1 MPKSRALGRG
11 LDALLGGP
19 SDPSS
24 AFSMRNDRLA
34 TLRLSLLQPGRYQP
48 RTNMHDEAILE
59 LADSIRAQGL
69 IQPILVR
76 PVGGDRYEIIAG
88 ERRWRAAQHAGL
100 EEVPV
105 VVRHV
110 NDEAA
115 LAMALVENI
124 QREDLNAIEEATGL
138 QRLIDEFGM
147 THQQAA
153 TAVGRSRAAVSNL
166 LRLLELPQQIKD
178 LLARGDLDMGHG
190 RALLAL
196 PAEQQ
201 LPIALAATENSWSV
215 RDVER
220 RVAGLLKDR
229 SEPRPEPNKSDTDV
243 SRLETEL
250 SDLLN
255 TRVEITHGKRA
266 NTGRL
271 LISYESLDQLDGILI
286 RLKALQHCGN

>member
-1 MPKSRALGRG
+1 
-11 LDALLGGP
+11 
-19 SDPSS
+19 
-24 AFSMRNDRLA
+24 
-34 TLRLSLLQPGRYQP
+34 
-48 RTNMHDEAILE
+48 MHDEAILE
-59 LADSIRAQGL
+59 LAESIRAQGL

-105 VVRHV
+105 VVRQV

-166 LRLLELPQQIKD
+166 LRLLDLPPQIRD
-178 LLARGDLDMGHG
+178 LLARGALDMGHG

-201 LPIALAATENSWSV
+201 LPIALAAAENSWSV

-220 RVAGLLKDR
+220 RVAGLLKER
-229 SEPRPEPNKSDTDV
+229 SKPQPEPHTSDTDV

-271 LISYESLDQLDGILI
+271 LISYGSLGQLDEILF
-286 RLKALQHCGN
+286 RLKALQHRGN